1 MKTKPEEKAHS
12 ELGGSSA
19 YRYMNCSGSVQL
31 MKQHNLRSAET
42 EHTKSGTLAH
52 KLAELAL
59 SEFLELKRTNSI
71 RNPQFQ
77 KLAEES
83 DQELV
88 QFAKDWREYM
98 WEKVFHSFL
107 TDKAYWIE
115 KKFFFNEKFDMFG
128 TADLA
133 VIYTDDSGKRVGV
146 VADFKSGYYEVE
158 AKNNAQLFFYANA
171 LADWFQKKTKKKLDY
186 VRMVIFQPKSE
197 TPYKEAKATWKQLQA
212 WKKKLTKPAFQL
224 YVEKKPKFKVGDW
237 CKFCPAQ
244 THCTKYSND
253 LIASTNLEEIKD
265 VTIEPNLPTPERLSD
280 DVLARVVLYASRLE
294 KFIKECKRYAINRAT
309 NGAPL
314 PGLKVIERA
323 GRRSWLECEDKIAK
337 ALIKM
342 GLEDPYQRKLLPFGQ
357 VEKELGKGKID
368 KFLRKNRGS
377 LALVPEDDERP
388 AAKLTADLL
397 EDYEDED
404 E

>member
-1 MKTKPEEKAHS
+1 MTTEKAHS

-19 YRYMNCSGSVQL
+19 SRYMHCSGSVFL
-31 MKQHNLRSAET
+31 MKKHKIRSEET
-42 EHTKSGTLAH
+42 EHTKKGTLAH
-52 KLAELAL
+52 ELAELCL

-71 RNPQFQ
+71 KNPRFQ
-77 KLAEES
+77 KLAEDSPE
-83 DQELV
+83 ELID
-88 QFAKDWREYM
+88 FAKEWREAM

-115 KKFFFNEKFDMFG
+115 KKFFFNEKFNMFG

-146 VADFKSGYYEVE
+146 VSDFKSGYYEVE
-158 AKNNAQLFFYANA
+158 AKNNPQLAFYACG
-171 LADWFQKKTKKKLDY
+171 LYDWFLKKTGKKLDAI
-186 VRMVIFQPKSE
+186 RTVIFQPKSE
-197 TPYKEAKATWKQLQA
+197 EPYKEAKLTRKQLEV
-212 WKKKLTKPAFQL
+212 WKKKLLKPAYQL
-224 YVEKKPKFKVGDW
+224 YVEKKPKFKIGDW

-244 THCTKYSND
+244 TVCTKYGND
-253 LIASTNLEEIKD
+253 LMASTNLTEIKVRD
-265 VTIEPNLPTPERLSD
+265 PELPAPEKLSD
-280 DVLARVVLYASRLE
+280 DVLARVVLYSSRLE

-323 GRRSWLECEDKIAK
+323 GRRSWLECEEKIAK

-368 KFLRKNRGS
+368 KFLKKNRGS

-388 AAKLTADLL
+388 AAKLTADML
-397 EDYEDED
+397 EDYEDES